1 MQQEA
6 THVNP
11 ENPPAR
17 QKIYNLEHQLRL
29 EQAKNAKLQSRL
41 KKRDA
46 KFFELRKELAQAKVS
61 AKSYH

>member
-46 KFFELRKELAQAKVS
+46 KFFELRKLS
-61 AKSYH
+61 I